1 MHFNIKNIL
10 NNNDYN
16 IHENGQIIYLSLYN
30 SIKKAIDSGSLDEPM
45 KLPPSRVLAKDLGI
59 SRSTV
64 MKAYDLLILE
74 KHLKSVTGS
83 GYFVVRNQT
92 QHNLPIPNTI
102 QGGYP
107 KLSKIGKSFKEGIQ
121 LKTKGLQNGI
131 AFRPGLPPLDIFP
144 VRQWQKLSNEY
155 WRTIR
160 YSDLSYSSPTGI
172 QSLKE
177 NILNYLKIY
186 RNIHCDVDQII
197 ITSGSLHSLFLVSN
211 ALLNAKDEVVI
222 ENPTYPYAY
231 RLFKSLNAR
240 IHSVNVDEEGICIDD
255 SLCRK
260 PKLVY
265 TTPSNQHPTGIKMSL
280 KRRVALLKWA
290 SKRSSFIV
298 EDDYDH
304 EFSNWENPISPI
316 YSLDDQDRVIYL
328 GSFNKIL
335 HPSIRLGYMIVPNN
349 LIDVITVMFEY
360 SNRFVPPSLQKTLSA
375 FIEKDY
381 LNRHLRNTMEI
392 SAERKKVFHDNFS
405 SSFHN
410 EILLDSNNMGLNVIG
425 HLKKGI
431 DDQKLAEFFN
441 NIGVITY
448 PLSNYYNEGIKKNG
462 LVMGYS
468 SVNNKRIKDTIYK
481 MATEYQRFLNLKH

>member
-1 MHFNIKNIL
+1 MHFNIKTIIK
-10 NNNDYN
+10 NNNFTTG
-16 IHENGQIIYLSLYN
+16 ENGQNIYLSLYN
-30 SIKKAIDSGSLDEPM
+30 SIKKAILSGTLDEPM

-74 KHLKSVTGS
+74 KYLKSVTGS
-83 GYFVVRNQT
+83 GYYVIRNQSQDT
-92 QHNLPIPNTI
+92 SPIQNTI
-102 QGGYP
+102 KGRYP
-107 KLSKIGKSFKEGIQ
+107 KLSKRGKSFKKGIQ
-121 LKTKGLQNGI
+121 LNTNRLDNGI

-160 YSDLSYSSPTGI
+160 YSELSYASPTGI

-186 RNIHCDVDQII
+186 RNIHCDVNQII
-197 ITSGSLHSLFLVSN
+197 ITSGSLHSLYLVSN
-211 ALLNAKDEVVI
+211 ALLNAKDEVVM

-231 RLFKSLNAR
+231 RLFKNLRAS
-240 IHSVNVDEEGICIDD
+240 IHTVNVDEEGICIDD
-255 SLCRK
+255 TLCQK

-265 TTPSNQHPTGIKMSL
+265 TTPSNQHPTGVKMSL
-280 KRRVALLKWA
+280 KRRVELLKWA
-290 SKRSSFIV
+290 SKKKSFIV

-304 EFSNWENPISPI
+304 EFSNWENPIAPI
-316 YSLDDQDRVIYL
+316 YSLDNQERVIYL

-335 HPSIRLGYMIVPNN
+335 HPSIRLGYMIVPNH

-381 LNRHLRNTMEI
+381 LNKHLRNTIKI
-392 SAERKKVFHDNFS
+392 SAERKEVFYNNFTE
-405 SSFHN
+405 SFQN
-410 EILLDSNNMGLNVIG
+410 EILLDSNNKGLNVIG

-441 NIGVITY
+441 NIGVTSY
-448 PLSNYYNEGIKKNG
+448 PLSNYFNEGIKKNG
-462 LVMGYS
+462 LVMGYC
-468 SVNNKRIKDTIYK
+468 SVNNIRIKDTIHK
-481 MATEYQRFLNLKH
+481 MAKEYQRFLHL

>member
-1 MHFNIKNIL
+1 MHFNIKNIIKE
-10 NNNDYN
+10 NNFTS
-16 IHENGQIIYLSLYN
+16 HKNGQNIYLILYN
-30 SIKKAIDSGSLDEPM
+30 SIKKAIVRGILDEPM

-83 GYFVVRNQT
+83 GYYVIRNQA
-92 QHNLPIPNTI
+92 QHPLPIPYAI
-102 QGGYP
+102 KGGYP
-107 KLSKIGKSFKEGIQ
+107 KLSKRGKSFKEGIQ
-121 LKTKGLQNGI
+121 LKTKKLQNGI

-160 YSDLSYSSPTGI
+160 YSELSYSSPTGI

-186 RNIHCDVDQII
+186 RNIHCDVNQII
-197 ITSGSLHSLFLVSN
+197 ITTGSLHSLYLVSN

-231 RLFKSLNAR
+231 RLFKSLKAS
-240 IHSVNVDEEGICIDD
+240 IHSVNVDDEGICIDNA
-255 SLCRK
+255 LCQK

-280 KRRVALLKWA
+280 KRRNGLLKWA
-290 SKRSSFIV
+290 SKKNSFIV

-304 EFSNWENPISPI
+304 EFSNWENPIPPI
-316 YSLDDQDRVIYL
+316 YSLDDQERVIYL

-335 HPSIRLGYMIVPNN
+335 HPSIRLGYMIIPYR

-381 LNRHLRNTMEI
+381 LNKHLRNTMKI
-392 SAERKKVFHDNFS
+392 SAERKNVFHKNFS
-405 SSFHN
+405 TSFSN
-410 EILLDSNNMGLNVIG
+410 EILLNSNNMGLNVIG

-441 NIGVITY
+441 NIGVTTY
-448 PLSNYYNEGIKKNG
+448 PLSNYFNEGVKKNG
-462 LVMGYS
+462 LVMGYC

-481 MATEYQRFLNLKH
+481 MAKEYQHFLNL